1 MIHFSK
7 VVAGVIRWGSWGS
20 KLSSSKM
27 AGLIHSSL
35 EYGVTTFDHA
45 DIYGN
50 YTTEREFGDA
60 LILSGVE
67 REKIQL
73 ITKCGIIKPCAEK
86 PGFQIS
92 HYNTS
97 KRHIIES
104 AEQSLENLNTEYI
117 DVLMINRPSPVMN
130 YEEMAEAFHVLKES
144 GKVREFGVVNFSP
157 DQIRA
162 MQRFYPVIS
171 NQVEVSMTHLAPLY
185 DGTIDTCM
193 AHGMV
198 PMSWSPLGG
207 GTIYT
212 NTKAGKKL
220 EMRLQKL
227 ADKYEWTL
235 SEMALLFLM
244 HHPAGILPVI
254 NYAKADKIKETVDL
268 LDVTLSNEQWF
279 EILIASQGEELP

>member
-1 MIHFSK
+1 MNNFSK
-7 VVAGVIRWGSWGS
+7 VIARVIRWGSWGA
-20 KLSSSKM
+20 KMSSSKM
-27 AGLIHSSL
+27 ASMINSCV

-60 LILSGVE
+60 LILSGIPRDQV
-67 REKIQL
+67 QL

-104 AEQSLENLNTEYI
+104 VDQSLENLNTEYI
-117 DVLMINRPSPVMN
+117 DVLMINRPSPIMN
-130 YEEMAEAFHVLKES
+130 FQEMADAFFILKES

-157 DQIRA
+157 DQIRT
-162 MQRFYPVIS
+162 MSKFFPIMS
-171 NQVEVSMTHLAPLY
+171 NQVEVSMTHLSPLF
-185 DGTIDTCM
+185 DGTIDTCV
-193 AHGMV
+193 AHGMT

-207 GTIYT
+207 GSIYT

-220 EMRLQKL
+220 EIRLQKL
-227 ADKYEWTL
+227 ADKYGWSL

-244 HHPAGILPVI
+244 HHPAGILPVV
-254 NYAKADKIKETVDL
+254 NYAKPDKIKESTDL
-268 LDVTLSNEQWF
+268 LDMVLSNEQWF
-279 EILIASQGEELP
+279 EILISSQGEELP

>member
-27 AGLIHSSL
+27 AGMINTCM

-104 AEQSLENLNTEYI
+104 AEQSLENLNTEFI

-144 GKVREFGVVNFSP
+144 GKVKEFGVVNFSP

-171 NQVEVSMTHLAPLY
+171 NQVEVSMTHLTPLY

-193 AHGMV
+193 AHNMI

-220 EMRLQKL
+220 EMRLQKQ
-227 ADKYEWTL
+227 ADKYGWTL

-244 HHPAGILPVI
+244 HHPAGILPVV

>member
-1 MIHFSK
+1 MNNFSK
-7 VVAGVIRWGSWGS
+7 VIAGVIRWGSWGS
-20 KLSSSKM
+20 KMSSSKM
-27 AGLIHSSL
+27 ASMINSCV

-60 LILSGVE
+60 LILSGIP
-67 REKIQL
+67 REQVQL

-104 AEQSLENLNTEYI
+104 VEQSLENLNTEYI
-117 DVLMINRPSPVMN
+117 DVMMINRPSPVMN
-130 YEEMAEAFHVLKES
+130 YEEMAEAFDLLKES
-144 GKVREFGVVNFSP
+144 GKVNYFGVVNFSP

-162 MQRFYPVIS
+162 MSRYFPIMS
-171 NQVEVSMTHLAPLY
+171 NQVEVSMTHLTPLF
-185 DGTIDTCM
+185 DGTIDTCI
-193 AHGMV
+193 AHDMI

-207 GTIYT
+207 GSIYT
-212 NTKAGKKL
+212 HTKAGNKL

-227 ADKYEWTL
+227 AAKYGWTL
-235 SEMALLFLM
+235 SDMALLFLM
-244 HHPAGILPVI
+244 HHPAGILPVV
-254 NYAKADKIKETVDL
+254 NYAKADKIREAVEL
-268 LDVTLSNEQWF
+268 LDVELSNEQWF

>member
-97 KRHIIES
+97 KRHIIGS

-130 YEEMAEAFHVLKES
+130 YEEMAEAFQVLKES

-227 ADKYEWTL
+227 ADKYGWTL
-235 SEMALLFLM
+235 SEMALVFLM

>member
-1 MIHFSK
+1 MSNFSK

-27 AGLIHSSL
+27 ASLINSCVEL
-35 EYGVTTFDHA
+35 GVTTFDHA

-60 LILSGVE
+60 LILSGVP
-67 REKIQL
+67 RDQVQL
-73 ITKCGIIKPCAEK
+73 ITKCGIIKPCSEK

-97 KRHIIES
+97 KRHILES
-104 AEQSLENLNTEYI
+104 VDQSLENLNTEYI
-117 DVLMINRPSPVMN
+117 DVLMINRPSPIMN
-130 YEEMAEAFHVLKES
+130 YEEMGEAFHILKES
-144 GKVREFGVVNFSP
+144 GKVKDFGVVNFTP

-162 MQRFYPVIS
+162 MNRFYPITS
-171 NQVEVSMTHLAPLY
+171 HQAEVSFTHLTPLM

-193 AHGMV
+193 AYDMV

-207 GTIYT
+207 GSIYT
-212 NTKAGKKL
+212 NTKTGKKL
-220 EMRLQKL
+220 EQRLQKH
-227 ADKYEWTL
+227 ADKYGWTL

-244 HHPAGILPVI
+244 HHPAGILPVV

-268 LDVTLSNEQWF
+268 LDVELSNEQWF
-279 EILIASQGEELP
+279 EILITVQGYEMP

>member
-27 AGLIHSSL
+27 ASLINSCL

-60 LILSGVE
+60 LILSGAE
-67 REKIQL
+67 RDKIQL

-86 PGFQIS
+86 PAFQIS

-130 YEEMAEAFHVLKES
+130 YEEIAEAFHLLKES
-144 GKVREFGVVNFSP
+144 GKVKEFGVVNFSP

-171 NQVEVSMTHLAPLY
+171 NQVEVSMTHLTPLY

-193 AHGMV
+193 AHSMI

-212 NTKAGKKL
+212 NTKTGKKI
-220 EMRLQKL
+220 EMRLQKQ
-227 ADKYEWTL
+227 ADKYGWNL

-244 HHPAGILPVI
+244 HHPAGILPVV

-268 LDVTLSNEQWF
+268 LDITLSNEQWF